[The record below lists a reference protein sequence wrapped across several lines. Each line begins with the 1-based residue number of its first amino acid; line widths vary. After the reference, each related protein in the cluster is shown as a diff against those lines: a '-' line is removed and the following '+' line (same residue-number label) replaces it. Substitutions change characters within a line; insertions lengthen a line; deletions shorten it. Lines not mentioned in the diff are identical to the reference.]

1 MKSFLEFVAIVLC
14 LSFIGYATYIN
25 QDKIREFFYG
35 EPSHIINIQGA
46 RFFATLSDTPE
57 SRQRGLS
64 GTDKLDDLQVML
76 FAFDTNDTHGIWM
89 KDMNY
94 PIDIFWVSE
103 DFQIVH
109 IEKRVGPET
118 YPKTFRP
125 NKPARY
131 VIESNANIAEAFNI
145 HVGDVVVFPDSLMK
159 EILSN

>member
-14 LSFIGYATYIN
+14 LGFVGYSIYVN
-25 QDKIREFFYG
+25 QDKIVHFFYG
-35 EPSHIINIQGA
+35 EPTHVINIQGA
-46 RFFATLSDTPE
+46 RFFATLANTPE
-57 SRQRGLS
+57 AREKGLS
-64 GTDKLDDLQVML
+64 GTEKLDDLQVML

-118 YPKTFRP
+118 FPKTFRP
-125 NKPARY
+125 HTPSRY
-131 VIESNANIAEAFNI
+131 VIESNANVAEAFNI
-145 HVGDVVVFPDSLMK
+145 HEGDLVIFPDSLMDK
-159 EILSN
+159 ILSN